1 MKKIVI
7 AIMLLLLSVWTAQ
20 AKTVTFTWKNT
31 DFVALGSDPARSGVR
46 IMKSTDDGVT
56 KSVIITV
63 PGITTETASYEELGN
78 GRFAYTAMSFNQ
90 EGESKDSPPVYGYVA
105 NEIPEPPSGL
115 DVIIEKL
122 EAISGTLKLIL
133 NEMQTP

>member
-31 DFVALGSDPARSGVR
+31 DFATKGSDPEKSGVR

-63 PGITTETASYEELGN
+63 PGITTETASYEELAT
-78 GRFAYTAMSFNQ
+78 GRFAYTATAFNQ
-90 EGESKDSPPVYGYVA
+90 TGESAECPPVYGYIA
-105 NEIPEPPSGL
+105 DGIPEPPSAL
-115 DVIIEKL
+115 EIIAEKL
-122 EAISGTLKLIL
+122 EAISTTLKGIL
-133 NEMQTP
+133 AKMSE